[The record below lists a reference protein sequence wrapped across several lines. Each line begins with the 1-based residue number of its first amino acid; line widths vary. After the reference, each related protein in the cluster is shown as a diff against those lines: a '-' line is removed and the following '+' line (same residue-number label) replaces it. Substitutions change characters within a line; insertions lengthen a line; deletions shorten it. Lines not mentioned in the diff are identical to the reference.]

1 MPQDAKAGT
10 VLLVDP
16 DQKSTDEL
24 KALLT
29 KQGLLVLSAS
39 TGAEAIERLEK
50 EPARVVVSELQL
62 PDTTGIDLYKALER
76 LWPGLPLIMIGSNA
90 SVTDAM
96 AALRAGASD
105 FVQKPFVAEEIVFAV
120 NKALTV
126 VQMRAE
132 HPPPPSSHERA
143 GIIGDSPTMRQV
155 YATLERAAQ
164 GTATVLVRG
173 ESGTGKEL
181 AARAIHDA
189 SPRSSGPFVKID
201 CTSLPENLLESE
213 LFGYEK
219 GAFTGAAARK
229 PGRAELADKGTLF
242 LDEIGELSLPLQAKL
257 LRLLQD
263 RQIERLGGTK
273 TISVDVR
280 VVAAT
285 HRDLESMVE
294 RQQFRL
300 DLFYRLNVVPL
311 WLPPLR
317 ARREDID
324 VLVEHFCKTLGRANG
339 KPNIG
344 IDKDAIKA
352 LRGQR
357 WPGNV
362 RQLQNFLER
371 LVVLSNGPIIK
382 EEDVRAEL
390 SRQVRFAT
398 QPGTSMR
405 VQPTAFAP
413 PPAMDA
419 SPPTAAIPSAAAPPS
434 SPEPISS
441 PPESDA
447 TSVDPK
453 PPVEADVM
461 PLDMEVRAAEKKALE
476 RALTVAKHN
485 RSLAARLLGVSRST
499 LYAKLEEHGLL

>member
-1 MPQDAKAGT
+1 MYRGLLAAT
-10 VLLVDP
+10 VLIVDP
-16 DQKSTDEL
+16 D
-24 KALLT
+24 
-29 KQGLLVLSAS
+29 SAS
-39 TGAEAIERLEK
+39 AAELGQVLAQHGARVSHRQTGAEALEHLERH
-50 EPARVVVSELQL
+50 PTDVVVSELVL
-62 PDTTGIDLYKALER
+62 PDTRGIDLLSALEK
-76 LWPGLPLIMIGSNA
+76 LWPGMPVVMLGKNTSA
-90 SVTDAM
+90 SEAM
-96 AALRAGASD
+96 TALRAGASD
-105 FVQKPFVAEEIVFAV
+105 FLPKPFDRDEIVYV
-120 NKALTV
+120 LDKALTV
-126 VQMRAE
+126 VGMRSVQ
-132 HPPPPSSHERA
+132 PPPPSSHERT
-143 GIIGDSPTMRQV
+143 GIVGDSATMRQV

-189 SPRSSGPFVKID
+189 SPRSKSPFVKID

-229 PGRAELADKGTLF
+229 PGRIELADKGTLF
-242 LDEIGELSLPLQAKL
+242 LDEIGELTLPLQGKL

-263 RQIERLGGTK
+263 RQIERLGGTGP
-273 TISVDVR
+273 ISVDVR

-285 HRDLESMVE
+285 HRDLEAMVE

-324 VLVEHFCKTLGRANG
+324 VLVQHFCKTLGRANG
-339 KPNIG
+339 KPNVS
-344 IDKDAIKA
+344 IDPLAVRT

-362 RQLQNFLER
+362 RQLQNFVER
-371 LVVLSNGPIIK
+371 LVVLSTGSVID
-382 EEDVRAEL
+382 EQDVRAEL
-390 SRQVRFAT
+390 SRQVRFST
-398 QPGTSMR
+398 QPGTSR
-405 VQPTAFAP
+405 LQPGTLV
-413 PPAMDA
+413 PPAKE
-419 SPPTAAIPSAAAPPS
+419 PSAPAQTDQA
-434 SPEPISS
+434 IL
-441 PPESDA
+441 
-447 TSVDPK
+447 
-453 PPVEADVM
+453 
-461 PLDMEVRAAEKKALE
+461 PLDLEVRAAEKKALE
-476 RALTVAKHN
+476 RALAFTKQN

>member
-1 MPQDAKAGT
+1 
-10 VLLVDP
+10 
-16 DQKSTDEL
+16 
-24 KALLT
+24 
-29 KQGLLVLSAS
+29 
-39 TGAEAIERLEK
+39 
-50 EPARVVVSELQL
+50 
-62 PDTTGIDLYKALER
+62 
-76 LWPGLPLIMIGSNA
+76 
-90 SVTDAM
+90 
-96 AALRAGASD
+96 
-105 FVQKPFVAEEIVFAV
+105 
-120 NKALTV
+120 
-126 VQMRAE
+126 
-132 HPPPPSSHERA
+132 
-143 GIIGDSPTMRQV
+143 
-155 YATLERAAQ
+155 
-164 GTATVLVRG
+164 VRG

-189 SPRSSGPFVKID
+189 SPRASGPFVKID
-201 CTSLPENLLESE
+201 CTSLPEHLLESE

-219 GAFTGAAARK
+219 GAFTGAVARK

-263 RQIERLGGTK
+263 RQLERLGGTR

-324 VLVEHFCKTLGRANG
+324 VLVEHFCKLLGRANG
-339 KPNIG
+339 KPQIG
-344 IDKDAIKA
+344 IDRDAVRA
-352 LRGQR
+352 LRQQR

-362 RQLQNFLER
+362 RQLQNFVER

-398 QPGTSMR
+398 QPGTALRLSPPQLPDAAAAPASE
-405 VQPTAFAP
+405 QPASDPTSVDEK
-413 PPAMDA
+413 PPAMR
-419 SPPTAAIPSAAAPPS
+419 T
-434 SPEPISS
+434 EPQ
-441 PPESDA
+441 A
-447 TSVDPK
+447 V
-453 PPVEADVM
+453 V
-461 PLDMEVRAAEKKALE
+461 PLDLELRAAEKKALE
-476 RALTVAKHN
+476 RALAVAKHN

>member
-1 MPQDAKAGT
+1 M
-10 VLLVDP
+10 VLVVEP
-16 DQKSTDEL
+16 N
-24 KALLT
+24 A
-29 KQGLLVLSAS
+29 A
-39 TGAEAIERLEK
+39 TGAELCQLLLAGGLRSSLCGSGAEALARLER
-50 EPARVVVSELQL
+50 EPANVVVTELTL
-62 PDTTGIDLYKALER
+62 PDMTGLELLAALER
-76 LWPGLPLIMIGSNA
+76 AWPGLPVVMLASNA
-90 SVTDAM
+90 SVAE
-96 AALRAGASD
+96 AVGAVRAGASD
-105 FVQKPFVAEEIVFAV
+105 FLQKPLEREEILFVL
-120 NKALTV
+120 NKALTAV
-126 VQMRAE
+126 GRQAE
-132 HPPPPSSHERA
+132 QPPPPSSHERV
-143 GIIGDSPTMRQV
+143 GILGDSPTMRQV

-189 SPRSSGPFVKID
+189 SPRASEPFVKID
-201 CTSLPENLLESE
+201 CASLPENLLESE

-219 GAFTGAAARK
+219 GAFTGACARK
-229 PGRAELADKGTLF
+229 LGRAELADKGTLF
-242 LDEIGELSLPLQAKL
+242 LDEIGELTLALQAKL

-273 TISVDVR
+273 TIKVDVR

-324 VLVEHFCKTLGRANG
+324 ILVQHFCRSLGLANG
-339 KPNIG
+339 KPHISF
-344 IDKDAIKA
+344 DKEAIKA

-362 RQLQNFLER
+362 RQLQNFVER
-371 LVVLSNGPIIK
+371 LVVLSPGPVIR
-382 EEDVRAEL
+382 EEDVRGEL

-398 QPGTSMR
+398 QPGTSAHLR
-405 VQPTAFAP
+405 
-413 PPAMDA
+413 
-419 SPPTAAIPSAAAPPS
+419 SRLAPPS
-434 SPEPISS
+434 S
-441 PPESDA
+441 DA
-447 TSVDPK
+447 GGGANGGT
-453 PPVEADVM
+453 EASGAPSAIL
-461 PLDMEVRAAEKKALE
+461 PLDLEVRTAEKRALE
-476 RALTVAKHN
+476 RALSFAKQN

-499 LYAKLEEHGLL
+499 LYAKLEEYGLL